1 MMQGT
6 EEYVNERLDHLG
18 IVAGVCR
25 EIGLGEW
32 LDAQEAENRQQVSVG
47 TATTAMILNGLGF
60 SNRQLYLV
68 SQFFANKPV
77 EHLLG
82 PGVSAEMLN
91 DDCLG
96 RTLDWLY
103 AHDLTKLFAGIA
115 SRARRIFGIKAEQIH
130 VDTTSFAVSGEYTRE
145 MAETTGAEAA
155 VIAITYGYSR
165 DHREDLKQWM
175 LALATTHE
183 GDIPLF
189 MQPLDGNS
197 SDKVSLLAAI
207 TAIQAQLRETG
218 EEASVY
224 VADNGVYSEANMRQL
239 NQAGVKWISRVSETM
254 SEAKALLEEGSEYWQ
269 PLEDGMAH
277 WFSRELTLPQGRERW
292 MVIYTQAS
300 VERVRQ
306 TMQRQVS
313 KAQNR
318 WEQTCWHLSNR
329 RFACETDAR
338 AALEREL
345 KGKPVWLDVHCEVKA
360 HPQHGSKGRPRKDA
374 SPSGYQWQVVATVSV
389 NFLQAMQE
397 VLRKACW
404 IVGTNVLEP
413 AVLSDQALS
422 STYKDQGGVERGFR
436 FLKDPLF
443 LASSVFVKKPERIM
457 ALSFIMVL
465 CLLVYRLAEFRL
477 RARLTET
484 EQTIPDQVHKPTAR
498 PTMRWVFQCF
508 EGIEL
513 LHVQTSATSLTIV
526 LRLESVHRLVL
537 ALLGP
542 LYEKLYILSG

>member
-1 MMQGT
+1 M
-6 EEYVNERLDHLG
+6 V
-18 IVAGVCR
+18 
-25 EIGLGEW
+25 
-32 LDAQEAENRQQVSVG
+32 
-47 TATTAMILNGLGF
+47 LNGLGF

-68 SQFFANKPV
+68 PQFFANKPI

-82 PGVSAEMLN
+82 PGITAEMLN

-103 AHDLTKLFAGIA
+103 AHDLTRLGGGVG
-115 SRARRIFGIKAEQIH
+115 RWGRGCFGVKAVEIP
-130 VDTTSFAVSGEYTRE
+130 VDTTSFSVSGEYTQE
-145 MAETTGAEAA
+145 VDAGSPSDTAA
-155 VIAITYGYSR
+155 IAVTYGYSR

-189 MQPLDGNS
+189 MQPLDSNS

-207 TAIQAQLRETG
+207 ATIQTQLRETD

-239 NQAGVKWISRVSETM
+239 NQANVKWISRVSETLA
-254 SEAKALLEEGSEYWQ
+254 EAKALLQEGSETWQ
-269 PLEDGMAH
+269 QSEDSTVH
-277 WFSRELTLPQGRERW
+277 WFNRQMNFPQGSERC
-292 MVIYTQAS
+292 VVVYTQIS

-306 TMQRQVS
+306 TMQRQVNT
-313 KAQNR
+313 AQKR

-329 RFACETDAR
+329 RFACEADAR
-338 AALEREL
+338 GALEREL

-374 SPSGYQWQVVATVSV
+374 SPSGYQWQLVTTVSV
-389 NFLQAMQE
+389 NYLQVVQE

-404 IVGTNVLEP
+404 IVGTNVLDP
-413 AVLSDQALS
+413 PTLSDQALIG
-422 STYKDQGGVERGFR
+422 TYKDQGGVERGFR

-443 LASSVFVKKPERIM
+443 LASSLFVKKPERIM
-457 ALSFIMVL
+457 ALGFIIVL
-465 CLLVYRLAEFRL
+465 CLLVNRLAEFRL
-477 RARLTET
+477 RSRLA
-484 EQTIPDQVHKPTAR
+484 QTQQTLPDQFHKPTAR
-498 PTMRWVFQCF
+498 PTMLCVFQCF

-513 LHVQTSATSLTIV
+513 LHVHTATTSLVLV
-526 LRLESVHRLVL
+526 LRLQPVHLL
-537 ALLGP
+537 ILHLLGP
-542 LYEKLYILSG
+542 PYEKIYNPSS

>member
-1 MMQGT
+1 MEGT
-6 EEYVNERLDHLG
+6 ETYVNERLDHLG
-18 IVAGVCR
+18 IVAGVCQ
-25 EIGLGEW
+25 EIGLAAW
-32 LDAQEAENRQQVSVG
+32 LDTQEPGNRQQVSVG
-47 TATTAMILNGLGF
+47 TATAAMVLNGLGF

-68 SQFFANKPV
+68 PQFFANKPV

-82 PGVSAEMLN
+82 PGITAEMLN

-115 SRARRIFGIKAEQIH
+115 SRARQIFGITAKQVH
-130 VDTTSFAVSGEYTRE
+130 VDTTSFSVSGEYAR
-145 MAETTGAEAA
+145 AEDADAT

-175 LALATTHE
+175 LALATTHD

-197 SDKVSLLAAI
+197 SDKASLLAAI
-207 TAIQAQLRETG
+207 LALQTQLRGTDG
-218 EEASVY
+218 EASVY

-254 SEAKALLEEGSEYWQ
+254 TEAKRLLEEGSENWQ
-269 PLEDGMAH
+269 QSEDGLVH
-277 WFSRELTLPQGRERW
+277 WFSRELSLPQGHERW
-292 MVIYTQAS
+292 AVIYTQAS

-306 TMQRQVS
+306 TMLRQMN
-313 KAQNR
+313 KAQQR
-318 WEQTCWHLSNR
+318 WEQTCWHFSNR
-329 RFACETDAR
+329 RFACEADAR

-345 KGKPVWLDVHCEVKA
+345 KGKPAWLAVQSEITI
-360 HPQHGSKGRPRKDA
+360 HPQYEGRGRPRKDA
-374 SPSGYQWQVVATVSV
+374 TPTGSQWQIVPTVKIS
-389 NFLQAMQE
+389 FLQVAQE
-397 VLRKACW
+397 VLHKACW

-413 AVLSDQALS
+413 AVLSDQALIG
-422 STYKDQGGVERGFR
+422 TYKDQGGVERGFR

-477 RARLTET
+477 RSRLAET
-484 EQTIPDQVHKPTAR
+484 QQTIPDQVHKPTAR
-498 PTMRWVFQCF
+498 PTLRWVFQCF

-513 LHVQTSATSLTIV
+513 LHVQMATTSFVLV
-526 LRLESVHRLVL
+526 LRLQPVHRLIL
-537 ALLGP
+537 RLLGP
-542 LYEKLYILSG
+542 LYEKLYYLSG